1 MGNVMRELT
10 SIEIDRLDF
19 TGQIP
24 ELNVASPRVQKAVS
38 VKNTQRQVKLNIRPA
53 KKRRWQLA

>member
-1 MGNVMRELT
+1 MRELT

-19 TGQIP
+19 TGQIS

-53 KKRRWQLA
+53 KKRRLQLT

>member
-1 MGNVMRELT
+1 VGNVMRELT

-24 ELNVASPRVQKAVS
+24 ELNVASPRVQEVVS
-38 VKNTQRQVKLNIRPA
+38 AKNTQRQINLNIRPT
-53 KKRRWQLA
+53 KKRRLQIA